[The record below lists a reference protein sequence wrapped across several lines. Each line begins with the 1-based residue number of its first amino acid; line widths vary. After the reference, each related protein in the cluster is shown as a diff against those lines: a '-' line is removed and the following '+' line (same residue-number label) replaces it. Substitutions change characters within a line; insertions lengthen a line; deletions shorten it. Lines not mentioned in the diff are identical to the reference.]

1 MGKPDRRQALAR
13 LLMITDETFIKLYS
27 SLIKSFSNKYKGNG
41 ACTQHKFT
49 STSMCYDTLSDLTI
63 MCRVTKKEKKD

>member
-1 MGKPDRRQALAR
+1 MGANFYNVMFDKDVFKQ
-13 LLMITDETFIKLYS
+13 IQSGY
-27 SLIKSFSNKYKGNG
+27 LIPSPS
-41 ACTQHKFT
+41 T